1 VKVTRGYPLDSA
13 IIEGELKRAENM
25 GIDLTRDS
33 DRNLVR
39 CFIDELRAI
48 RDGERIKIGDHASQ
62 RLNRL
67 GLVKLG
73 RNPTGR
79 GNRRYL
85 TARGGELLSEL
96 EAEEEIECGS

>member
-1 VKVTRGYPLDSA
+1 MTRGYPLDSA
-13 IIEGELKRAENM
+13 IIKNEIERAKIM
-25 GIDLTRDS
+25 GIDLTHDS

-67 GLVKLG
+67 GLVELG
-73 RNPTGR
+73 RNSTGR

-85 TARGGELLSEL
+85 TTRGGELLSEI
-96 EAEEEIECGS
+96 EAEEEIERG